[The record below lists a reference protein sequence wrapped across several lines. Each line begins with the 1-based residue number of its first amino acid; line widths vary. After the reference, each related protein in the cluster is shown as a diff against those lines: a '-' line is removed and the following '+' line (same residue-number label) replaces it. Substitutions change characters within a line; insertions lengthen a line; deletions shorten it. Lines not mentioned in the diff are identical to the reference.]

1 MFIDTSFDTRSYAGG
16 KDPDS
21 YSATLRS
28 YHRYL
33 WSKKLP
39 NGKELILD
47 EWLNNTSD
55 ACNFLFSSDSISNSL
70 RGQKDYQHMISQI
83 DRNIIED
90 FVTKGSTI
98 GGYVIFPKRK
108 INGKMSINQER
119 GINSRICD
127 RFDLTLECIRLYYL
141 GKDSPLF
148 ECFKR
153 YHEFFDLF
161 VDFKGYIGFFLLQD
175 LVDENYNVRFFL
187 PFHDF
192 SFMPR
197 PTSTEEY
204 LLYKENTISFVNSRN
219 ERISEWA
226 YSEKR

>member
-1 MFIDTSFDTRSYAGG
+1 MIIDTSFDVRTDANG

-21 YSATLRS
+21 HSATLRS

-33 WSKKLP
+33 WSKLLP
-39 NGKELILD
+39 NGKELLLD

-70 RGQKDYQHMISQI
+70 RGQKDYQYMIFQI
-83 DRNIIED
+83 DQDIVED
-90 FVTKGSTI
+90 FVSAGSTI
-98 GGYVIFPKRK
+98 GGYIIFPKRR
-108 INGKMSINQER
+108 IDGKMSINQER

-141 GKDSPLF
+141 GKDSPLY

-161 VDFKGYIGFFLLQD
+161 VDFKGYVDFFLLQD
-175 LVDENYNVRFFL
+175 LVDGNYKVKFFL

-192 SFMPR
+192 EYKPR
-197 PTSTEEY
+197 PNTVDEY
-204 LLYKENTISFVNSRN
+204 LIYKNNTVNFVNNRN
-219 ERISEWA
+219 KRISEW
-226 YSEKR
+226 RQP

>member
-1 MFIDTSFDTRSYAGG
+1 MFIDTSFDLRSDAGG

-21 YSATLRS
+21 DSATLRS

-55 ACNFLFSSDSISNSL
+55 ACCFLFSSDSISNSL
-70 RGQKDYQHMISQI
+70 RGQKDYQYMISQI
-83 DRNIIED
+83 DKSVVDD
-90 FVTKGSTI
+90 FVSAGSTI
-98 GGYVIFPKRK
+98 GGYLIFPKRR

-141 GKDSPLF
+141 GKNSPLY

-161 VDFKGYIGFFLLQD
+161 VDFKGYADFFLLQD
-175 LVDENYNVRFFL
+175 LVDEKYNVKFFL
-187 PFHDF
+187 PFNGF
-192 SFMPR
+192 IYKPR
-197 PTSTEEY
+197 PKKVEEY
-204 LLYKENTISFVNSRN
+204 LTYKYNTVKFVNNRN
-219 ERISEWA
+219 KRICEW
-226 YSEKR
+226 RPL

>member
-1 MFIDTSFDTRSYAGG
+1 MFVNISFDTRSDAGD

-70 RGQKDYQHMISQI
+70 RGQKDYQYMISQI
-83 DRNIIED
+83 DQSIIED
-90 FVTKGSTI
+90 FVAKGSTI

-119 GINSRICD
+119 GINYRICD

-141 GKDSPLF
+141 GKDSPLY

-161 VDFKGYIGFFLLQD
+161 VDFEGYTDFFLLQD
-175 LVDENYNVRFFL
+175 LVDNYNNVKFFL
-187 PFHDF
+187 PFGGF
-192 SFMPR
+192 AYKPR
-197 PTSTEEY
+197 PTEVEEY
-204 LLYKENTISFVNSRN
+204 LVYKGNTITFVNDRN
-219 ERISEWA
+219 KRISEC
-226 YSEKR
+226 KPQ